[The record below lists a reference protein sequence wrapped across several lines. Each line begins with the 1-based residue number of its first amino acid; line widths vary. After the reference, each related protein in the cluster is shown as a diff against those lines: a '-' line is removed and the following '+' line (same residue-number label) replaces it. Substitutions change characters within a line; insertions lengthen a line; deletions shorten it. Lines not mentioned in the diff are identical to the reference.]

1 MKSIKNLIREQVK
14 INESFRSETR
24 SEPEPEPES
33 FGAVRESGQSAVPD
47 VAVTAEAPKKKRGRK
62 PRAKLDE

>member
-14 INESFRSETR
+14 INESFTAETR
-24 SEPEPEPES
+24 SEPEPES